1 MRLNPL
7 TLRKLKRF
15 REIRRGYWSFL
26 ILVGL
31 LLVSAVSELLINDRA
46 IAVRHQGEWTFP
58 TYGPVRLGAEYGLE
72 GSAGRR
78 PVDYREL
85 AAHFEAAEGD
95 DRVIMPLVPWG
106 PYFNDAPDGILRAQ
120 PPDFERG
127 HYLGTDTT
135 GRDIL
140 ARLVYGFR
148 TAMLFAIAFT
158 ALTYLIGVAIGC
170 AMGYFGG
177 LFDLLFQRL
186 IEIWSNIPFLYMVII
201 IFSVIPATFSVGT
214 RIGIL
219 LVIMVLFSWT
229 GLTYYMRTATY
240 KERERDYTA
249 AAMVL
254 GASTSR
260 IIFRHILPNTV
271 ATMVTFVPFTV
282 VGAITAITALD
293 FLGFG
298 LPPPTPSIGE
308 MLKQGTANLTTAPW
322 IVTSAFTALVLILLL
337 VTFIGEAVREAF
349 DPRRFTLYK

>member
-1 MRLNPL
+1 MALNPL

-15 REIRRGYWSFL
+15 REVRRGYYSFL
-26 ILVGL
+26 ILLGL
-31 LLVSAVSELLINDRA
+31 LALSGVSELLINDRA
-46 IAVRHQGEWTFP
+46 VAVRHAGEWSFP
-58 TYGPVRLGAEYGLE
+58 TYAGVELGAVYGLE
-72 GSAGRR
+72 GGAARR
-78 PVDYREL
+78 PVNYRAL
-85 AAHFEAAEGD
+85 AEHFAEQGRG

-106 PYFNDAPDGILRAQ
+106 PYANDAVDGVLRAEA
-120 PPDFERG
+120 PNFARG

-148 TAMLFAIAFT
+148 TAMLFALAFT
-158 ALTYLIGVAIGC
+158 AMTYLIGVVVGC

-177 LFDLLFQRL
+177 LFDLLFQRI
-186 IEIWSNIPFLYMVII
+186 IEIWSNVPFLYMVII
-201 IFSVIPATFSVGT
+201 IFSVIPATFSVSS

-240 KERERDYTA
+240 KEKERDYTA
-249 AAMVL
+249 AALVL
-254 GASTSR
+254 GASTPR
-260 IIFRHILPNTV
+260 IIFRHILPNTI

-322 IVTSAFTALVLILLL
+322 IVTSAFCALVLILLL
-337 VTFIGEAVREAF
+337 VTFIGEAIREAF
-349 DPRRFTLYK
+349 DPRQFTLYK

>member
-1 MRLNPL
+1 MALNPL
-7 TLRKLKRF
+7 TRLKLKRF
-15 REIRRGYWSFL
+15 REIRRGYYSFL
-26 ILVGL
+26 ILLAL
-31 LLVSAVSELLINDRA
+31 LALSGVSELLINDRA
-46 IAVRHQGEWTFP
+46 LAVRHAGEWSFP
-58 TYGPVRLGAEYGLE
+58 TYSGVELGAVYGLE
-72 GSAGRR
+72 GTDARR
-78 PVDYREL
+78 PVNYRALQE
-85 AAHFEAAEGD
+85 HFRAQGGD

-106 PYFNDAPDGILRAQ
+106 PYYNDAVGGILRAE
-120 PPDFERG
+120 PPDFARG

-148 TAMLFAIAFT
+148 TAMLFALAFT
-158 ALTYLIGVAIGC
+158 VMTYAIGVALGC

-177 LFDLLFQRL
+177 LFDLLFQRV
-186 IEIWSNIPFLYMVII
+186 IEIWSNVPFLYMVII
-201 IFSVIPATFSVGT
+201 IFSVIPATFSVAT
-214 RIGIL
+214 RIGVL
-219 LVIMVLFSWT
+219 LTIMVLFSWT

-240 KERERDYTA
+240 KEKERDYA
-249 AAMVL
+249 AAAEVL
-254 GASTSR
+254 GASTAR

-322 IVTSAFTALVLILLL
+322 IVTSAFAALVVILLL

-349 DPRRFTLYK
+349 DPRKFTLYK